1 MRALGT
7 IIKAL
12 IICCL
17 WSIIFIDGIRVL
29 LLVNWHFDIFLREHW
44 SLLRA
49 KWNSGASISTSEI
62 GFFIIVISSIP
73 LWFSGFV
80 GLCLIKWK
88 MLFKNAIFG
97 PLYLY
102 RKVKLK
108 TRAPV
113 VIKKQP
119 IAQQAPQ
126 QQEEVAVKKTPIIKK
141 AVKRPMLPSEK
152 LAQLNA
158 NNNVAKQTPSMSSP
172 TSSYSPASKKDAEQ
186 QNPLDHALFNFDD
199 DDFDLDFD
207 LDKKEEPKKSK
218 EDSIPTALVVD
229 EPKQKTESKQTEKT
243 NKPAEKPKK
252 EPQIRQH
259 PQDTQSK
266 ESHTPVM
273 DVLTQKG
280 YDVIPSIIIKNT
292 TIDYMAVSKNQI
304 LLCLVDREPGDWLA
318 DEEKF
323 NDEEPL
329 WFSES
334 SHRISPVRK
343 LDIASDILKTKL
355 AVTDFKFD
363 VVSYVVIQ
371 SGNIINAEDMF
382 DIWSSMKI
390 NVTRINRG
398 SPKEIRLFSKSIEP
412 CEAKTYKDTIEKLK
426 KLIYSM
432 A

>member
-1 MRALGT
+1 MRTLVT
-7 IIKAL
+7 VIKAL
-12 IICCL
+12 IIGYL

-29 LLVNWHFDIFLREHW
+29 LLINWHFDIFLREHW
-44 SLLRA
+44 VLLKA

-62 GFFIIVISSIP
+62 GFFIIVVSSIP
-73 LWFSGFV
+73 LWFSGYV
-80 GLCLIKWK
+80 GLCLIKWRR
-88 MLFKNAIFG
+88 LFKNILFG

-119 IAQQAPQ
+119 VV
-126 QQEEVAVKKTPIIKK
+126 QEEVVVKKAPLVKK
-141 AVKRPMLPSEK
+141 AIKRPLMPSER
-152 LAQLNA
+152 LAQSNI
-158 NNNVAKQTPSMSSP
+158 NNNVAMQTPSPMSAP
-172 TSSYSPASKKDAEQ
+172 SSYSPQPSKKNIEQ

-199 DDFDLDFD
+199 DDFDLDFN
-207 LDKKEEPKKSK
+207 LDKKETKKPK
-218 EDSIPTALVVD
+218 EDEIPSALVAD
-229 EPKQKTESKQTEKT
+229 APKPKPVEHTEKPH
-243 NKPAEKPKK
+243 KPTEKPKK
-252 EPQIRQH
+252 EPQIKQR
-259 PQDTQSK
+259 PQDNQSK

-280 YDVIPSIIIKNT
+280 YDIIPSIIIKNT

-304 LLCLVDREPGDWLA
+304 LLCLVDREPSDWLA

-343 LDIASDILKTKL
+343 IDVACDILRTKL
-355 AVTDFKFD
+355 SVTDFKFE
-363 VVSYVVIQ
+363 VIPYVIIQ

-382 DIWSSMKI
+382 DVWASMKI

-412 CEAKTYKDTIEKLK
+412 CEAKTDKDTIEKLK

>member
-1 MRALGT
+1 MRTLVT
-7 IIKAL
+7 VIKAL
-12 IICCL
+12 IIGYL

-29 LLVNWHFDIFLREHW
+29 LLINWHFDIFLREHW
-44 SLLRA
+44 VLLKA

-62 GFFIIVISSIP
+62 GFFIIVVSSIP
-73 LWFSGFV
+73 LWFSGYV
-80 GLCLIKWK
+80 GLCLIKWRR
-88 MLFKNAIFG
+88 LFKNILFG

-119 IAQQAPQ
+119 VV
-126 QQEEVAVKKTPIIKK
+126 QEEVVVKKAPLVKK
-141 AVKRPMLPSEK
+141 AIKRPLMPSER
-152 LAQLNA
+152 LAQSNI
-158 NNNVAKQTPSMSSP
+158 NNNVAMRTPSPMSAP
-172 TSSYSPASKKDAEQ
+172 SSYSPQPSKKNIEQ

-199 DDFDLDFD
+199 DDFDLDFN
-207 LDKKEEPKKSK
+207 LDKKETKKPK
-218 EDSIPTALVVD
+218 EDEIPSALVAD
-229 EPKQKTESKQTEKT
+229 APKPKPVEHTEKPH
-243 NKPAEKPKK
+243 KPTEKPKK
-252 EPQIRQH
+252 EPQIKQR
-259 PQDTQSK
+259 PQDNQSK

-280 YDVIPSIIIKNT
+280 YDIIPSIIIKNT

-304 LLCLVDREPGDWLA
+304 LLCLVDREPSDWLA

-343 LDIASDILKTKL
+343 IDVACDILRTKL
-355 AVTDFKFD
+355 SVTDFKFE
-363 VVSYVVIQ
+363 VIPYVIIQ

-382 DIWSSMKI
+382 DVWASMKI

-412 CEAKTYKDTIEKLK
+412 CEAKTDKDTIEKLK

>member
-1 MRALGT
+1 MRTLVT
-7 IIKAL
+7 VIKAL
-12 IICCL
+12 IIGYL

-29 LLVNWHFDIFLREHW
+29 LLINWHFDIFLKEHW
-44 SLLRA
+44 MLLKA
-49 KWNSGASISTSEI
+49 KWNSGAPISTSEI

-73 LWFSGFV
+73 LWFSGYI
-80 GLCLIKWK
+80 GLCLIKWRR
-88 MLFKNAIFG
+88 LFKNILFG

-119 IAQQAPQ
+119 VV
-126 QQEEVAVKKTPIIKK
+126 QEEVVVKKAPLVKK
-141 AVKRPMLPSEK
+141 AIKRPLMPSER
-152 LAQLNA
+152 LAQSNI
-158 NNNVAKQTPSMSSP
+158 NNNATMQTPSPMSAP
-172 TSSYSPASKKDAEQ
+172 SSYPSQPSKKNIEQ

-199 DDFDLDFD
+199 DDFDLDFN
-207 LDKKEEPKKSK
+207 LDKKETKKPK
-218 EDSIPTALVVD
+218 EDEIPSALVAD
-229 EPKQKTESKQTEKT
+229 APKPKPVEHTEKT
-243 NKPAEKPKK
+243 HKPTEKPKK
-252 EPQIRQH
+252 EPQIKQR
-259 PQDTQSK
+259 PQDNLSK

-280 YDVIPSIIIKNT
+280 YDIIPSIIIKNT

-304 LLCLVDREPGDWLA
+304 LLCLVDREPSDWLA

-343 LDIASDILKTKL
+343 LDVACDILRTKL
-355 AVTDFKFD
+355 SVTDFKFE
-363 VVSYVVIQ
+363 VIPYVIIQ

-382 DIWSSMKI
+382 DIWASMKI

-412 CEAKTYKDTIEKLK
+412 CEAKTDKDTIEKLK

>member
-1 MRALGT
+1 MRTLVT

-29 LLVNWHFDIFLREHW
+29 LLVNWHFDIFMKEHW
-44 SLLRA
+44 SLLKM
-49 KWNSGASISTSEI
+49 KWNSGSSISTSEI
-62 GFFIIVISSIP
+62 GFFIVVISSIP

-80 GLCLIKWK
+80 GLCLLKWK
-88 MLFKNAIFG
+88 RVFKNAIFG

-102 RKVKLK
+102 RKVTLK

-119 IAQQAPQ
+119 VVVQK
-126 QQEEVAVKKTPIIKK
+126 EETDIKKTPIIKK
-141 AVKRPMLPSEK
+141 AIKRPIMPSER
-152 LAQLNA
+152 LAQANI
-158 NNNVAKQTPSMSSP
+158 NNNVAKTTSP
-172 TSSYSPASKKDAEQ
+172 TINTTPASSFVSGPKKNAAD

-207 LDKKEEPKKSK
+207 LDKKEEKKSK
-218 EDSIPTALVVD
+218 EDSIPSALVAD
-229 EPKQKTESKQTEKT
+229 KPKQKAEE
-243 NKPAEKPKK
+243 KPADHAEKSQKPVEKHKK
-252 EPQIRQH
+252 EPQIKQR
-259 PQDTQSK
+259 PQDNQAK

-280 YDVIPSIIIKNT
+280 YDIIPSIIIKNT

-343 LDIASDILKTKL
+343 LDIATDILKTKL
-355 AVTDFKFD
+355 AVTDFKFE
-363 VVSYVVIQ
+363 VLPFVVIQ

-382 DIWSSMKI
+382 DIWGSMKI

-398 SPKEIRLFSKSIEP
+398 SPKEIRLFSKSVEP
-412 CEAKTYKDTIEKLK
+412 CEAKTDKDTIEKLK

>member
-1 MRALGT
+1 MRTLVT
-7 IIKAL
+7 VIKAL
-12 IICCL
+12 IIGYL

-29 LLVNWHFDIFLREHW
+29 LLINWHFDIFLREHW
-44 SLLRA
+44 VLLKA

-62 GFFIIVISSIP
+62 GFFIIVVSSIP
-73 LWFSGFV
+73 LWFSGYV
-80 GLCLIKWK
+80 GLCLIKWRR
-88 MLFKNAIFG
+88 LFKNILFG

-119 IAQQAPQ
+119 VV
-126 QQEEVAVKKTPIIKK
+126 QEEVVVKKAPLVKK
-141 AVKRPMLPSEK
+141 AIKRPLMPSER
-152 LAQLNA
+152 LAQSNI
-158 NNNVAKQTPSMSSP
+158 NNNVAMQTPSPMSAP
-172 TSSYSPASKKDAEQ
+172 SSYSSQPSKKNIEQ

-199 DDFDLDFD
+199 DDFDLDFN
-207 LDKKEEPKKSK
+207 LDKKETKKPK
-218 EDSIPTALVVD
+218 EDEIPSALVAD
-229 EPKQKTESKQTEKT
+229 APKPKPVEHTEKPH
-243 NKPAEKPKK
+243 KPTEKPKK
-252 EPQIRQH
+252 EPQIKQR
-259 PQDTQSK
+259 PQDNQSK

-280 YDVIPSIIIKNT
+280 YDIIPSIIIKNT

-304 LLCLVDREPGDWLA
+304 LLCLVDREPSDWLA

-343 LDIASDILKTKL
+343 IDVACDILRTKL
-355 AVTDFKFD
+355 SVTDFKFE
-363 VVSYVVIQ
+363 VIPYVIIQ

-382 DIWSSMKI
+382 DVWASMKI

-412 CEAKTYKDTIEKLK
+412 CEAKTDKDTIEKLK